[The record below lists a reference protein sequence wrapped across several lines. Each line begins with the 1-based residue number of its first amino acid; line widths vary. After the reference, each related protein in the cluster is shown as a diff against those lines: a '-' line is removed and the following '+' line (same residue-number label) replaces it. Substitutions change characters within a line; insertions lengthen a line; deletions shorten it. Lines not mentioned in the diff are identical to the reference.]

1 MSDEQR
7 QPKRHRVVKSTV
19 VDHSYTDL
27 ANSPFHKSDA
37 KTLNFPA
44 KLHEIVSTPSYQN
57 IIGWLPHGR
66 SWEVKNRELFISVVL
81 TAHFNHNNFE
91 SFNRQVNF
99 WGFKSLLDFKFLDSR
114 WLTSHPSNSYHEAF
128 LRSRPD
134 LTHLVKRLKNGG
146 KRIPD
151 IAAEP
156 NFYQMPFLPDTNQPV
171 QQVRGPDPF
180 VNIATVAS
188 AADLGVIFHNS
199 TSMNNVNAS
208 QIPVVLPPLNNF
220 QIMAM
225 NPQILPAQIQM
236 PHVANTIT
244 AQPLL
249 QGTIQ
254 QVSNQLFMPNLGFQV
269 AGASISHPQFTSN
282 FATAIAQDTN
292 DGSNQTSLA
301 HAQVLERDQF
311 CNMDQKPAAQP
322 TAQLKQASTGG
333 DGSSIND
340 HEVTSQ
346 IFQGRLQ
353 THVQSRVHELCQLS
367 ELKQNSLE
375 ASIVDSSSSEHIRS
389 ERNVGR
395 EVPSKPHAATKSED
409 CTNPTEGGARQSQ
422 SSHQSD
428 KRISPTRI
436 GQESVALANPPSHP
450 VLEEF
455 AETYLPFFSS
465 SSESNDDKSK

>member
-1 MSDEQR
+1 
-7 QPKRHRVVKSTV
+7 
-19 VDHSYTDL
+19 
-27 ANSPFHKSDA
+27 
-37 KTLNFPA
+37 
-44 KLHEIVSTPSYQN
+44 
-57 IIGWLPHGR
+57 
-66 SWEVKNRELFISVVL
+66 
-81 TAHFNHNNFE
+81 
-91 SFNRQVNF
+91 
-99 WGFKSLLDFKFLDSR
+99 
-114 WLTSHPSNSYHEAF
+114 
-128 LRSRPD
+128 
-134 LTHLVKRLKNGG
+134 
-146 KRIPD
+146 
-151 IAAEP
+151 
-156 NFYQMPFLPDTNQPV
+156 
-171 QQVRGPDPF
+171 
-180 VNIATVAS
+180 
-188 AADLGVIFHNS
+188 
-199 TSMNNVNAS
+199 MNNVNAS

-340 HEVTSQ
+340 HE
-346 IFQGRLQ
+346 
-353 THVQSRVHELCQLS
+353 
-367 ELKQNSLE
+367 NSVE